1 MRPYATL
8 YVSSCYDFDS
18 FHTEP
23 ERGEGHALGGG
34 WAGERGYANT
44 RGGEKINTESGNNEQ
59 AYAAQDVQEH
69 DTVGAVCLDGSLR
82 PHTLVA

>member
-1 MRPYATL
+1 M
-8 YVSSCYDFDS
+8 SSCYDFDS

-23 ERGEGHALGGG
+23 ERGGGRPLGGQG
-34 WAGERGYANT
+34 GERGNANA
-44 RGGEKINTESGNNEQ
+44 RGGEKRNTESGNNEQ

-69 DTVGAVCLDGSLR
+69 DTVGAVCIDGNFR